1 MQHVNSIPPP
11 SGVAEAESCVERLV
25 ECLQATAEASFAEV
39 GAAPVSRWVLSR
51 AGSEHSRR
59 FVSSSSPLLAAAANT
74 LAHVQEVQQAGA
86 LPSHD
91 EDRSA
96 GLQVPVQSLLRVMKR
111 NKVAIVQIFILFY
124 KIYDHRQIKINTR
137 LFYVQA

>member
-1 MQHVNSIPPP
+1 M
-11 SGVAEAESCVERLV
+11 AEAESCVERLV

-39 GAAPVSRWVLSR
+39 GAAPVSRWVLTR
-51 AGSEHSRR
+51 AGIELSRR

-96 GLQVPVQSLLRVMKR
+96 GLQVPVQGVLGVMKR
-111 NKVAIVQIFILFY
+111 NTVAIVQIFIIFFTL
-124 KIYDHRQIKINTR
+124 
-137 LFYVQA
+137 

>member
-1 MQHVNSIPPP
+1 M
-11 SGVAEAESCVERLV
+11 AEAETCVERLV

-59 FVSSSSPLLAAAANT
+59 VVYSSSPFLAADAT

-96 GLQVPVQSLLRVMKR
+96 GLQVPVQGVLGVMRR
-111 NKVAIVQIFILFY
+111 NKVAIVQIFIIFY
-124 KIYDHRQIKINTR
+124 FMI
-137 LFYVQA
+137 

>member
-1 MQHVNSIPPP
+1 M
-11 SGVAEAESCVERLV
+11 AEAESCLERLV

-39 GAAPVSRWVLSR
+39 GAAPVSRWVLSSR
-51 AGSEHSRR
+51 AGLEPLRR
-59 FVSSSSPLLAAAANT
+59 VVFSSSPLLAATNT

-96 GLQVPVQSLLRVMKR
+96 GLQVPVQGVLGVMKR
-111 NKVAIVQIFILFY
+111 NKVAIVQIFIIFFTL
-124 KIYDHRQIKINTR
+124 
-137 LFYVQA
+137 

>member
-11 SGVAEAESCVERLV
+11 SGVAEAESCVERLG

-59 FVSSSSPLLAAAANT
+59 FVSSSCPFLAAAAT
-74 LAHVQEVQQAGA
+74 LTHVMCRKFNKQEHFQAMMKIGQQ
-86 LPSHD
+86 D
-91 EDRSA
+91 CRS
-96 GLQVPVQSLLRVMKR
+96 Q
-111 NKVAIVQIFILFY
+111 Y
-124 KIYDHRQIKINTR
+124 K
-137 LFYVQA
+137 ACSE

>member
-1 MQHVNSIPPP
+1 M
-11 SGVAEAESCVERLV
+11 AEAESCVERLV

-51 AGSEHSRR
+51 AGIEPSRSV
-59 FVSSSSPLLAAAANT
+59 VSSSSPLLAAANT

-96 GLQVPVQSLLRVMKR
+96 GLQVPVQSVLRVMKR
-111 NKVAIVQIFILFY
+111 NKVAIVQIFIIFFTL
-124 KIYDHRQIKINTR
+124 
-137 LFYVQA
+137 